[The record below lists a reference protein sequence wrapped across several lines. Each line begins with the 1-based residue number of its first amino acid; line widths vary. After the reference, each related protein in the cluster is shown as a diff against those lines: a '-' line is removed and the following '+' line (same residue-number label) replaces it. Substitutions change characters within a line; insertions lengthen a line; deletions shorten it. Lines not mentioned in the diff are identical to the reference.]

1 MKIIG
6 VLKTSNF
13 RRCNLSQAINTL
25 RVNRLNPSSKT
36 NVVAERR
43 VRSRHFRDGL
53 IAMILL
59 AAAALCVS
67 VYWRTDSE
75 MKTAIAKREAAAQ
88 KVEEL
93 KIETGRLEHEVKLL
107 ETDKSFIESI
117 ARRNLGL
124 VRPGDIVIKV
134 EPGPSDARAIDT
146 RMQNLTPNSKQS
158 YTGNSH

>member
-1 MKIIG
+1 M
-6 VLKTSNF
+6 NQPA
-13 RRCNLSQAINTL
+13 NNL
-25 RVNRLNPSSKT
+25 RVNRLNPSSKA
-36 NVVAERR
+36 NMVAEQK
-43 VRSRHFRDGL
+43 VRSFHFRDGL
-53 IAMILL
+53 IAIILL
-59 AAAALCVS
+59 ATAVLCLS

-75 MKTAIAKREAAAQ
+75 MKNAIAKREAAAQ

-107 ETDKSFIESI
+107 ETDKEFIESI

-134 EPGPSDARAIDT
+134 EPGPSDARAVDT

-158 YTGNSH
+158 YTDSSH